1 MGAAIAGAA
10 APTLGWAEP
19 LTDAD
24 MRSVSFSNL
33 HTGESME
40 GVYWEQGEY
49 VPDVLQAVNNLL
61 RDHRTGDVYPIDPRL
76 LDLLDAVSART
87 ETKTRFEVISGY
99 RSAKTNAMLH
109 ERSAEVAK
117 KSLHTMGHL
126 GAAFMQHRVGG
137 CRSVAPAWRGG
148 QPGSRRR
155 RLLSPLGFR
164 SSRCRPDANLVRDIR
179 SAKAP

>member
-117 KSLHTMGHL
+117 KSLHTMGLAIDIRLADVDLSHL
-126 GAAFMQHRVGG
+126 HGAAVSLG
-137 CRSVAPAWRGG
+137 RGG
-148 QPGSRRR
+148 VGYYPHSDFVHLDVGPTRTWY
-155 RLLSPLGFR
+155 GT
-164 SSRCRPDANLVRDIR
+164 
-179 SAKAP
+179 